1 MDDSVQMKA
10 PKRNKCVGVEVT
22 ILYKE
27 SEEDKYEVQ
36 QYQNGDDAGNTETT
50 TSSS

>member
-1 MDDSVQMKA
+1 MININMKS
-10 PKRNKCVGVEVT
+10 PKRDNILPCVEVT

-27 SEEDKYEVQ
+27 SEEDEYEVQ
-36 QYQNGDDAGNTETT
+36 QYQNGDDAGNTETA